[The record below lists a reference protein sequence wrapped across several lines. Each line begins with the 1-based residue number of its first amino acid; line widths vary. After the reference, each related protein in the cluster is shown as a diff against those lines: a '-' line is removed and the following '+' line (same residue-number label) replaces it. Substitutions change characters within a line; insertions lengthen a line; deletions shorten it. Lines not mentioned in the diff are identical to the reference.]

1 MHLAVVLWKVGEE
14 SVVLQCK
21 LMRCINRD
29 PLAAVKPVAMESVVG
44 SRPVELHECRCIDAA
59 LV

>member
-1 MHLAVVLWKVGEE
+1 MQLAVVLWKVGEE

-21 LMRCINRD
+21 LMRCIDRN
-29 PLAAVKPVAMESVVG
+29 PLAAVKPVAMESVVSG
-44 SRPVELHECRCIDAA
+44 GPVVLHGCWSIDVA